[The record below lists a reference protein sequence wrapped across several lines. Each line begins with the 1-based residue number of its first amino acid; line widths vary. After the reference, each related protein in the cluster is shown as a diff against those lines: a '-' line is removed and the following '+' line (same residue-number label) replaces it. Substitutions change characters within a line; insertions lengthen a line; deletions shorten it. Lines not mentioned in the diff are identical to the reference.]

1 MNGIRNIILIS
12 VVALLSLVNMAFAQF
27 TINGKPIVFNATDS
41 IYMCAIS
48 DSLFSHD
55 YIAQIIPD
63 TLFVTKQYYDT
74 ISYTIDTIPMPTDSI
89 PTDTIPMP
97 TDSIPT
103 DTIPMPTD
111 SIPTDTIPMPMDS
124 IPTDTIPMPMD
135 SIPTDTIIGVIDTVY
150 VIDTITAIDTV
161 VWHSMR
167 LNDTVMHV
175 NDSIIFEDVRGN
187 KVYHLNVYLSNG
199 DSMCVPITFTN
210 LPIVVLEGDFGYDYV
225 EGLVHVYHPDSVAGM
240 NDMSAKIKWRG
251 GSTNVDGKHKRNYTM
266 KFLNEK
272 GKKQKRQF
280 FGLRTSNYWILN
292 AGQIDLSRCRNLICH
307 ELWQDMASKPYYIDQ
322 APDAITNSRGRFVE
336 VILNQEYRGLYSMCE
351 NVDQEQMQIKE
362 YDEDRAIIHGQ
373 LWKTDSW
380 NGTGMTDLEDYN
392 NNQETYRGYE
402 TKYPDFDDVKPTDYS
417 TLYHAI
423 DFVVNSSD
431 QEFEQHVE
439 EYFDVP
445 VLIDYYLFVNVLVAR
460 DNNGKNL
467 FWACYDKQKDKKLTL
482 GVWDLDCTVG
492 QNYTDKDPH
501 PDSFGPQVDMRAQQ
515 MRVIARLLNIPHYA
529 NAVQARYKELAPMYL
544 NTDSLIA
551 RFETYFSLF
560 ERGGA
565 SAREELRWSGDT
577 DVAGLNLDFQG
588 EFEFM
593 KNWIKERFDYLNNGE
608 FKEEVK
614 DEEEGD
620 ENGEGNEGG
629 ENGEGNEG
637 DENDEGNEG
646 DENGEGNEGD
656 EETGLVEY
664 QTGKKSGQIY
674 NLFGVPVNKPLN
686 AGIYIQ
692 NGKKI
697 IVR

>member
-89 PTDTIPMP
+89 PTDTI
-97 TDSIPT
+97 
-103 DTIPMPTD
+103 
-111 SIPTDTIPMPMDS
+111 
-124 IPTDTIPMPMD
+124 
-135 SIPTDTIIGVIDTVY
+135 IGVIDMVY

-161 VWHSMR
+161 VWHSMC

-292 AGQIDLSRCRNLICH
+292 AGQVDLARCRNLVGH
-307 ELWQDMASKPYYIDQ
+307 ELWQDMGHKPYYIDKEPE
-322 APDAITNSRGRFVE
+322 ALTNARGRFVE
-336 VILNQEYRGLYSMCE
+336 VILNQEYRGLYSMSE
-351 NVDQEQMQIKE
+351 NVDQEQMRLMK
-362 YDEDRAIIHGQ
+362 YDEERAVMHGQ

-380 NGTGMTDLEDYN
+380 DGTTMGDLEYYN
-392 NNQETYRGYE
+392 NNKETYRGFE
-402 TKYPDFDDVKPTDYS
+402 TKYPDFDDVKPTDYAV
-417 TLYHAI
+417 LYQAI
-423 DFVVNSSD
+423 AFVVNSSD
-431 QEFEQHVE
+431 EEFEQKVE

-445 VLIDYYLFVNVLVAR
+445 VLIDYYLFIDVLVAL
-460 DNNGKNL
+460 DNRAKNM
-467 FWACYDKQKDKKLTL
+467 FWACYDKQTDKKLTV
-482 GVWDLDCTVG
+482 GVWDLDCTIG

-501 PDSFGPQVDMRAQQ
+501 PDVFGPEVDMRSQQ
-515 MRVIARLLNIPHYA
+515 MHLIDRMLSIPRYSQMVYDRYWELAERCLNA
-529 NAVQARYKELAPMYL
+529 DSLTARYEKYFLQ
-544 NTDSLIA
+544 
-551 RFETYFSLF
+551 FEK
-560 ERGGA
+560 GGA
-565 SAREELRWSGDT
+565 AAREEARWSGDT
-577 DVAGLNLDFQG
+577 DVAGLTLDLAA

-593 KNWIKERFDYLNNGE
+593 SDWISRRFDYLNTVE
-608 FKEEVK
+608 FCRDNPTTGSKEYMGVVS
-614 DEEEGD
+614 DEP
-620 ENGEGNEGG
+620 
-629 ENGEGNEG
+629 
-637 DENDEGNEG
+637 
-646 DENGEGNEGD
+646 
-656 EETGLVEY
+656 
-664 QTGKKSGQIY
+664 IY
-674 NLFGVPVNKPLN
+674 NLLGVAVQKPSGR
-686 AGIYIQ
+686 GIYIQ
-692 NGKKI
+692 GGRKI
-697 IVR
+697 FIVP